1 MLTALSIRP
10 VSPEQTYPLRHRVLW
25 PDKPPEYVKV
35 ENDAEGY
42 HVGAFRQEELIAV
55 ISLFLH
61 GEAANPGG
69 ANPGRARFRK
79 FAVHPDYQYQGIGTL
94 LLNHVIAEAKRLGAV
109 SLWCDARL
117 DAADFYR
124 RFGMEAVSEVFYKG
138 PIPYARFSRTL

>member
-1 MLTALSIRP
+1 MLTHFSIRP

-35 ENDAEGY
+35 ENDTEGY
-42 HVGAFRQEELIAV
+42 HFGGFRQDELVAV
-55 ISLFLH
+55 ISLFVAN
-61 GEAANPGG
+61 EVANPGG
-69 ANPGRARFRK
+69 ARFRK
-79 FAVHPDYQYQGIGTL
+79 FAVHPDYQHQGIGTL
-94 LLNHVIAEAKRLGAV
+94 LLNHVVAEAKRLGAF

-124 RFGMEAVSEVFYKG
+124 RFGMEAVSAVFYKG